1 MFSAQY
7 LVGSSA
13 SEHPGHNPQ
22 RRMQTLERSPTP
34 WAQRHGTKG
43 GVSWTQRAAIM
54 QCWSYD
60 NATMWQATNITKVK
74 ALNNSFPWLLSW
86 CLPYKSAV
94 YPKRD
99 FIWHVLDLN
108 YMKRICQKETCG
120 VFGRCTSPLISCI
133 FHSWIALSKHTGW
146 PAFILLY
153 TGPQE
158 HPALGIVLLHGSWT
172 QHFFYKRISKQRMEI
187 NKIKEKADHLAA
199 SQFDKP
205 HRKKLGACTDSHIH
219 STPMHSLCNWY
230 CVLPFGKMGSTYPA
244 VIREKLKIHPQVQQ
258 NVRQILTSKL
268 GHE

>member
-1 MFSAQY
+1 MQPHSTRGTTQGPGLAMKGKSCSMNLPAFPKQMTRPQDDRKAVDVVYQECSPGRLHSRIFSFENIEGQDRHMFSAQY

-74 ALNNSFPWLLSW
+74 AFNNSFPWLLSW
-86 CLPYKSAV
+86 CLPYKSVV

-133 FHSWIALSKHTGW
+133 FHSWIALSKDTGW

-158 HPALGIVLLHGSWT
+158 HPALGIIPLHGSWT
-172 QHFFYKRISKQRMEI
+172 QHFFYKHISKQRMEI
-187 NKIKEKADHLAA
+187 
-199 SQFDKP
+199 
-205 HRKKLGACTDSHIH
+205 
-219 STPMHSLCNWY
+219 
-230 CVLPFGKMGSTYPA
+230 
-244 VIREKLKIHPQVQQ
+244 
-258 NVRQILTSKL
+258 
-268 GHE
+268 